1 MVAFDFMPTSCAAR
15 CTSSHVWPLIL
26 RSQIRS
32 RTRPLK
38 TSAPPPG
45 SEPRPASLS
54 SCSTSVTDLP
64 LMRAKC
70 AISLAVNAWMWTS
83 GASSRSAR
91 IMSR

>member
-1 MVAFDFMPTSCAAR
+1 MVALDTMPTSCAAR

-54 SCSTSVTDLP
+54 CCSTSGTVWS
-64 LMRAKC
+64 LMRAKWL
-70 AISLAVNAWMWTS
+70 ISLAVNAWMCTS